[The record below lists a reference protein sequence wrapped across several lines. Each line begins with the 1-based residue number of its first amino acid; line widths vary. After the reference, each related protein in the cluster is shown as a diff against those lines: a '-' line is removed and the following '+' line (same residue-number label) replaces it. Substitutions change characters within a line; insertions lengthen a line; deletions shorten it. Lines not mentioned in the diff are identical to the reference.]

1 MAKKKKQQEEFN
13 AFVKTIDELIN
24 SKEAAENRVYEYEG
38 KMHQYHQQL
47 WEMQQENARLIREN
61 ESIRILLDKEQDTQ
75 LIKYQG
81 KIYKITSTAHFSD
94 INEPD
99 TLDIN
104 ATYCGEVN
112 EDGESKM

>member
-1 MAKKKKQQEEFN
+1 MAKKVKIDRELYDRFYDMMDNQRIIDKLQEENKELRDKVDTYMTSYMN
-13 AFVKTIDELIN
+13 ASHDKI
-24 SKEAAENRVYEYEG
+24 K
-38 KMHQYHQQL
+38 L
-47 WEMQQENARLIREN
+47 WEENKVLKDALN
-61 ESIRILLDKEQDTQ
+61 KEQDTQ
-75 LIKYQG
+75 IIKYQG

-112 EDGESKM
+112 EDGKGEM

>member
-24 SKEAAENRVYEYEG
+24 SKEAAEKRIYEYEG

-47 WEMQQENARLIREN
+47 WEMQQENVRLIREN
-61 ESIRILLDKEQDTQ
+61 ESIRMLLDKEQDTQ

-94 INEPD
+94 ISEAD

-112 EDGESKM
+112 KDGKSKM

>member
-1 MAKKKKQQEEFN
+1 MFKKKKQREEFS

-47 WEMQQENARLIREN
+47 WEMQHENSRLIREN
-61 ESIRILLDKEQDTQ
+61 ESIRMLVDKEQDTQ
-75 LIKYQG
+75 IIKYQG
-81 KIYKITSTAHFSD
+81 RIYKITSTAHFSD
-94 INEPD
+94 IGEAD

-112 EDGESKM
+112 KDGKGEM

>member
-1 MAKKKKQQEEFN
+1 MFKKKEKREEFSIF
-13 AFVKTIDELIN
+13 ARTMDKLIN
-24 SKEAAENRVYEYEG
+24 SKDAAEKRVYEYEG

-47 WEMQQENARLIREN
+47 WEMQQKNAKLIREN
-61 ESIRILLDKEQDTQ
+61 ENIRMLLDKEQDTQ

-94 INEPD
+94 IGEAD

-112 EDGESKM
+112 KDGKGEV

>member
-1 MAKKKKQQEEFN
+1 MFKKKKQREEFN
-13 AFVKTIDELIN
+13 ALTMTINKLIN
-24 SKEAAENRVYEYEG
+24 SKDAAEKRVYEYEG

-61 ESIRILLDKEQDTQ
+61 ESIRMLLDKEQDTQ
-75 LIKYQG
+75 IIKYQG
-81 KIYKITSTAHFSD
+81 KIYKVINTAHFSD
-94 INEPD
+94 INEAD

-112 EDGESKM
+112 KDG